1 MHIPALVT
9 IKHIETHETICASI
23 LSNGG
28 IKMKDFVVIQENVL
42 ELIYVFL
49 KDNTL
54 YQLNYEEAKRE
65 HCN

>member
-1 MHIPALVT
+1 MRPFVQVL
-9 IKHIETHETICASI
+9 

-54 YQLNYEEAKRE
+54 YQLNYEDAKRE